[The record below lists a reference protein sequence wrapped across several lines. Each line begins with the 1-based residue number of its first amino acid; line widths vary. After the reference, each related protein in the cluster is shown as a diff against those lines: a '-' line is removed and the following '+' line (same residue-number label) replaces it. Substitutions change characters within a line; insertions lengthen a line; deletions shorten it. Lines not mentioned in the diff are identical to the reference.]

1 MCVEASG
8 QRYAQRFQAMVVG
21 EAPGRNED
29 ETGIPFVGRAGQVL
43 DRALKHAFH
52 VKDPREQ
59 VFVTNI
65 VKCRPP
71 GNRDPE
77 ESEIDACVSAYL
89 TREIEAVNAT
99 VLLACGNVAA
109 GVLCGE
115 TGMSR
120 MRGRWY
126 ELDAD
131 TERWVMPTW
140 HPAYIVYRGYDS
152 EAWTQFRED
161 VRVFAERAIAGQAAL
176 H

>member
-1 MCVEASG
+1 M
-8 QRYAQRFQAMVVG
+8 RAMVVG

-29 ETGIPFVGRAGQVL
+29 EQGVPFVGRAGAVL
-43 DRALKHAFH
+43 NRALRDSFASSEPEKI
-52 VKDPREQ
+52 RED
-59 VFVTNI
+59 VFVTNV

-89 TREIEAVNAT
+89 THEIEAVNAA

-115 TGMSR
+115 TGVSR

-126 ELDAD
+126 PLDSD
-131 TERWVMPTW
+131 VERWVMVTW
-140 HPAYIVYRGYDS
+140 HPAYIVYRGYES
-152 EAWTQFRED
+152 EAWAQFRED
-161 VRVFAERAIAGQAAL
+161 VRAFAERAIAVQAAL
-176 H
+176 Y